1 MRKLKREYAKKEQIT
16 HDLLSSAGFSVLLQE
31 AYFSYQIDIS
41 HCDVFAIIKTC
52 EEKGIG
58 IDTPTKDRLIVS
70 FAYLDRDR
78 LQEGLKLLVKILK
91 EC

>member
-1 MRKLKREYAKKEQIT
+1 MTFFLPPVFP
-16 HDLLSSAGFSVLLQE
+16 SLLQE

-41 HCDVFAIIKTC
+41 HCDVSALIKAC

-58 IDTPTKDRLIVS
+58 IDAPTKDRLNVS